1 MVYNFCFI
9 NIKLYSSEAQPGS
22 GGLVLAALD
31 VLGVVTVEC
40 ENLLVPRY
48 PVWFSQGRGRG
59 GPPRPAQPLVPG
71 LAGLPGVPGRVVQWP
86 ALYTRLARLHSDDTL
101 GVQGAVLGP
110 NNSDNTS
117 LHTYPSLRH
126 TCDGSASGKAQTW
139 SQ

>member
-1 MVYNFCFI
+1 MAKIPCPWTQKSPSI

-59 GPPRPAQPLVPG
+59 GSPRPAQPLVLGP
-71 LAGLPGVPGRVVQWP
+71 ARLPGVPGVVVQRP
-86 ALYTRLARLHSDDTL
+86 ALDTSLAGLHSDHAL
-101 GVQGAVLGP
+101 AVNCAVLGP
-110 NNSDNTS
+110 EV
-117 LHTYPSLRH
+117 
-126 TCDGSASGKAQTW
+126 
-139 SQ
+139 